1 MEVLLVSKLP
11 TIPKKFANQQ
21 IIYHDPDG
29 AKDRYGKQTVK
40 DTIINNCVVQQ
51 ETIYSGTNNNRQVVA
66 NAVVFLYASIT
77 VPFLMFDKT
86 SQGNKITF
94 DGIEYT
100 IQRIIDNRD
109 PLSNGVWSYEI
120 EVL

>member
-1 MEVLLVSKLP
+1 MSKLP

-21 IIYHDPDG
+21 IIYHDPTG

-40 DTIINNCVVQQ
+40 YTIINNCVVQQ

-66 NAVVFLYASIT
+66 NAVVFLYQGVT
-77 VPFLMFDKT
+77 LPFLMFDKT